1 MSPGRPDGPGRRRD
15 RPRAGPGPG
24 PPGPARP
31 ACSCRDACPSRQR
44 PATPAHRHGPG
55 SSSRQR
61 DENAGERRGVHAR
74 IHHHPR
80 ATAEFD
86 RHPARADRRRRR
98 RGNRAI
104 RHDPHRNQSAATQQ
118 TVPVELPPGKHL
130 VGVHVV
136 TARHDRNRGACLKAL
151 QNDPTLLRHRPATAS
166 PRPPLVTGAER
177 PSSSN
182 IAILPIIKSVD
193 TRKVT
198 TSDDERLENHR
209 APDKAALPGGVLFG

>member
-15 RPRAGPGPG
+15 RLRAGPGPTL
-24 PPGPARP
+24 PGPAAP

-104 RHDPHRNQSAATQQ
+104 RPCVGLTPRHWRDGPSSRHWNQSAAAQQ
-118 TVPVELPPGKHL
+118 AIPVELPPGKHL

-136 TARHDRNRGACLKAL
+136 TARHDRNPGACLKAL
-151 QNDPTLLRHRPATAS
+151 QNDPTLLRHRPATA
-166 PRPPLVTGAER
+166 RPGLGARGRGQEIR
-177 PSSSN
+177 
-182 IAILPIIKSVD
+182 IIQHRNHAHHR
-193 TRKVT
+193 TRGHKRNAH
-198 TSDDERLENHR
+198 SR
-209 APDKAALPGGVLFG
+209 

>member
-1 MSPGRPDGPGRRRD
+1 MSPGRPDGPGRRTG

-24 PPGPARP
+24 PLEPARP
-31 ACSCRDACPSRQR
+31 VCSCQR

-104 RHDPHRNQSAATQQ
+104 RYPCHWNPSAAAQQ

-130 VGVHVV
+130 LGVHVV

-151 QNDPTLLRHRPATAS
+151 QNDPTLLRHRPATA
-166 PRPPLVTGAER
+166 RPGLGARGRGREIRIIQHRHPLHHQKRGHKESAHFR
-177 PSSSN
+177 
-182 IAILPIIKSVD
+182 
-193 TRKVT
+193 
-198 TSDDERLENHR
+198 
-209 APDKAALPGGVLFG
+209 